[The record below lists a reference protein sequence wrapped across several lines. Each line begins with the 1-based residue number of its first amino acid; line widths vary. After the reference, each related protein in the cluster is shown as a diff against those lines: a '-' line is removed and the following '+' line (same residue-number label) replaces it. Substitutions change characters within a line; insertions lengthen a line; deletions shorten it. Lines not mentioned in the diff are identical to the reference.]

1 MKKRWRMVKL
11 YVTSLHQDRLNR
23 KIQIR
28 HFHVN
33 NKELNEGKNPKIVGV
48 GFNDGV
54 GIYNTYV
61 NENMEKGK
69 DIEGKGEKKDDH
81 AIKETLE
88 REVLKTKKEKTE
100 QRGKIKGFS
109 IKNLRLFSICFLTSA
124 FCYATLKKVPEG
136 YVCIIENKKDESVS
150 PYIYDDKMTF
160 FYNPLKYKI
169 ILMRTIPVQKKY
181 TNIYE
186 TLDKKKIR
194 VLLEVKMKPKIPYI
208 IEIYKS
214 FGSNYSNSYIEREM
228 NLDIK
233 NTVNQFNFKTFFE
246 TESDEHEGESENTK
260 NVEKEKEKEKDT
272 IITADDIVDH
282 MMERFYDCS
291 IFHKIHI
298 LDVSILFQKVE

>member
-1 MKKRWRMVKL
+1 MKKRWRLLKL
-11 YVTSLHQDRLNR
+11 YVESLHQDRLNR

-28 HFHVN
+28 NFHVN
-33 NKELNEGKNPKIVGV
+33 KKELNEGGNTKIDHV

-54 GIYNTYV
+54 GIYNKYV
-61 NENMEKGK
+61 NGNIEKGK
-69 DIEGKGEKKDDH
+69 EIEGKGERKNDHEIKK
-81 AIKETLE
+81 TME
-88 REVLKTKKEKTE
+88 REILKKKKKEQTE
-100 QRGKIKGFS
+100 QKGKIKGFNL
-109 IKNLRLFSICFLTSA
+109 KNLRLFGICFFTSV

-160 FYNPLKYKI
+160 FYNPLKYKV

-181 TNIYE
+181 ANIYE

-194 VLLEVKMKPKIPYI
+194 VLLEVKMKPKIPFI

-233 NTVNQFNFKTFFE
+233 NTVNQFNYETFFQ
-246 TESDEHEGESENTK
+246 TESDEYAGDTEKIK
-260 NVEKEKEKEKDT
+260 NVKKENEMVNG
-272 IITADDIVDH
+272 ITADDIVDH
-282 MMERFYDCS
+282 MIERFYDCS